1 MEELHHVLHV
11 KEVVEGMLLDQ
22 EKLVPSTPN
31 YFVSCLQL
39 LPMSNT

>member
-11 KEVVEGMLLDQ
+11 KEVVEGELDY
-22 EKLVPSTPN
+22 EKLLRSFPK

-39 LPMSNT
+39 LPMSNI